1 MKATIQQNGIGGLR
15 KRHLFC
21 VLLLFLVGCGT
32 PPKQEQAKQDKPKQ
46 EEPEVEKIEDLKGA
60 VTGKGWHIPW
70 KERDPN
76 NPKKALP
83 VMIADADTGAMKN
96 DDGNMRIQLHRVK
109 ARLFREGKP
118 TAYVEA
124 QQISANRKDKV
135 VVGMGNVIV
144 NSLSDPPDTVIKADK
159 MKWDTRSSVIVAIG
173 NARVTRRMPNG
184 QLATSLSDRV
194 TFDTKLKDFVLE

>member
-1 MKATIQQNGIGGLR
+1 MKATVQQSNISCVR
-15 KRHLFC
+15 KRHLLGG
-21 VLLLFLVGCGT
+21 LLLFLVGCGT
-32 PPKQEQAKQDKPKQ
+32 PPKEQQAKLDKPKQ

-96 DDGNMRIQLHRVK
+96 DDGNVRIQLHRVK